1 MSVAIL
7 IALWAI
13 HFVSTI
19 NSLDPYICK
28 DPITVDTPKGHQ
40 CPPSPIISSS
50 LKKCKAT
57 NKCISKSSKTCPE
70 CDPQIPYGCLIRGT
84 TNFFRCCPGSHD
96 QCNSIRTPLPT
107 PLPTPQPVP
116 SPTILPGGCDFNPK
130 IDNGEYAPRCI
141 TGPGNGGNMYC
152 PSLDK
157 CILSVRG
164 QCPVCY
170 RPRPFGCEGTGTK
183 SGFACCPTRAQC
195 PGRPPHPAPH
205 PAKPPHPAPHPAYH
219 PSYRC
224 GTNENTGDRRPY
236 LKCTIDIRCCNGSN
250 LHIQLHI

>member
-19 NSLDPYICK
+19 NSLDPDLCK
-28 DPITVDTPKGHQ
+28 DPITVRR
-40 CPPSPIISSS
+40 PPPGGRGCSSPIFDGII
-50 LKKCKAT
+50 CPT
-57 NKCISKSSKTCPE
+57 TGDCISKSSKTCPE
-70 CDPQIPYGCLIRGT
+70 CDPEIPYGCLYQRLGPS
-84 TNFFRCCPGSHD
+84 NYRCCPDSSD

-205 PAKPPHPAPHPAYH
+205 PAKPPHPAPHPAKPPH
-219 PSYRC
+219 PA
-224 GTNENTGDRRPY
+224 P
-236 LKCTIDIRCCNGSN
+236 
-250 LHIQLHI
+250 H